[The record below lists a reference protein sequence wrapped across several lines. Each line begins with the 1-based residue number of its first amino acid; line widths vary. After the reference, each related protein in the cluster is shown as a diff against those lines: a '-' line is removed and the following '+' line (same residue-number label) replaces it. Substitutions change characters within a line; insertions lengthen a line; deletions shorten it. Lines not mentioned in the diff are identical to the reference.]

1 MNILFNF
8 IDGMFWVDIV
18 FNFFMAYEKED
29 LRVEH
34 DRKKIVCNYLSGWF
48 LIDFFSVFPFDI
60 FYIHF
65 LKFSKL
71 LVQEFITVLLA
82 IKQNLLLMVLWI
94 F

>member
-1 MNILFNF
+1 MNVLFNF

-60 FYIHF
+60 VI
-65 LKFSKL
+65 
-71 LVQEFITVLLA
+71 QA
-82 IKQNLLLMVLWI
+82 IWESSNNS
-94 F
+94 